1 MQPAERADASNGDRD
16 LARHPRHDSW
26 VDKDPPAGHLPDIDQ
41 RRALIAS
48 AAPTEPQVT
57 NVTSASTARV
67 AVGDDERVVVG
78 MIIEPAPCPIVE
90 FDNELVH
97 QAIMP
102 RRGRRR

>member
-67 AVGDDERVVVG
+67 AVGDEERIPVVVLL
-78 MIIEPAPCPIVE
+78 EPAPGPIVE
-90 FDNELVH
+90 YDREFLH